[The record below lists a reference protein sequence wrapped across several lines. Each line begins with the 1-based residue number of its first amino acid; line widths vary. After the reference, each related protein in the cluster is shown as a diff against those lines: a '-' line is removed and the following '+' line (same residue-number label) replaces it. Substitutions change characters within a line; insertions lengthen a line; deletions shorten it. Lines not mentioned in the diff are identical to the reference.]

1 MKYTQGKYQ
10 VIENKALAKDIFSIV
25 ILCPEVA
32 EVAVPG
38 QFVHILPEGQTLR
51 RPISIC
57 GIDRKNGTL
66 RIVFI
71 VKGVGTKKISQI
83 REGSLID
90 MLAPLGHGFT
100 INENFKKVVLIGGG
114 IGNPP
119 MLPLAEIYG
128 ERASVQYPPRLT
140 DPGVFHGQRDRMDA
154 EGAGG
159 PSGYALYHGVSS
171 GVHAGGAA
179 VFGAG
184 PCPQELSGGAA
195 ADAVGQCDS
204 GSIGPSAGG
213 QAGAGAPERH
223 CA

>member
-71 VKGVGTKKISQI
+71 VKGVGTKKT
-83 REGSLID
+83 L
-90 MLAPLGHGFT
+90 
-100 INENFKKVVLIGGG
+100 K
-114 IGNPP
+114 
-119 MLPLAEIYG
+119 
-128 ERASVQYPPRLT
+128 RL
-140 DPGVFHGQRDRMDA
+140 FL
-154 EGAGG
+154 
-159 PSGYALYHGVSS
+159 S
-171 GVHAGGAA
+171 AA
-179 VFGAG
+179 VSEIRLCFRLLKYMAKE
-184 PCPQELSGGAA
+184 QL
-195 ADAVGQCDS
+195 
-204 GSIGPSAGG
+204 
-213 QAGAGAPERH
+213 
-223 CA
+223 